1 MVLLK
6 WVNLMVYKLYLNKAV
21 FKKIN
26 LSWIIDINVKGK
38 TIKFLEENIIVM
50 ILEEAEI
57 S

>member
-1 MVLLK
+1 MVC
-6 WVNLMVYKLYLNKAV
+6 KLYLNKAV